1 VSRRDGIVLALVL
14 LAGMQAGHAMAAT
27 ELTVAISKPIIR
39 IGSNYQGSSV
49 TVFGT
54 AQISGTEPC
63 SPDVVVTL
71 RGPDETAVIRSRV
84 RSAGIWINDQSVR
97 LVHAPSLFKIAA
109 SRLLEQIAVTDIRAE
124 SGVDIDTVLGSS
136 MVLQGAKEIAKE
148 IVKAGPSYAA
158 WRQSKASEDM
168 YSVDEGAVT
177 WLGDRLFSTT
187 FSIPATARV
196 GPYEAVASVFCGGR
210 LRDQRVTLVQVVK
223 AGISQRV
230 FEAAQGWPILY
241 GLGVT
246 VMALLCGLLASFL
259 FARPRMA

>member
-1 VSRRDGIVLALVL
+1 VSRRDGIIIVLML
-14 LAGMQAGHAMAAT
+14 LAGVQAGHAMAAT

-54 AQISGTEPC
+54 AQIASTEQC

-136 MVLQGAKEIAKE
+136 MVLQNAQEIAM
-148 IVKAGPSYAA
+148 AGPSYAA

-168 YSVDEGAVT
+168 FSVDEGAVT

-187 FSIPATARV
+187 FSIPAAARV
-196 GPYEAVASVFCGGR
+196 GPYEAVASAFCGGR
-210 LRDQRVTLVQVVK
+210 LRDQRLTLVQVVK

-259 FARPRMA
+259 FARPRMG

>member
-1 VSRRDGIVLALVL
+1 VSRRGGIVFALSL
-14 LAGMQAGHAMAAT
+14 LASVPAGHATSAA

-39 IGSNYQGSSV
+39 IGSNYTGSSV

-54 AQISGTEPC
+54 AQMSGSEQC
-63 SPDVVVTL
+63 RPDVVVTL
-71 RGPDETAVIRSRV
+71 RGPDETAVIRSRI

-109 SRLLEQIAVTDIRAE
+109 SRRLEQIAVADVRAQ
-124 SGVDIDTVLGSS
+124 SGVDTDAVLGSS
-136 MVLQGAKEIAKE
+136 MVMQSATEIA
-148 IVKAGPSYAA
+148 KAGPSYAA
-158 WRQSKASEDM
+158 WRQQKAQEDLF
-168 YSVDEGAVT
+168 SVDEAAVT

-187 FSIPATARV
+187 FSIPAAARV
-196 GPYEAVASVFCGGR
+196 GPYEAVASAFCAGR
-210 LRDQRVTLVQVVK
+210 LRLQRATLVQVVK

-246 VMALLCGLLASFL
+246 LMALLCGLLASFM